1 MAINDEK
8 TIREK
13 YKILSSVLDERSRRL
28 WIASEAI
35 AYGRGGIAVLCRAT
49 GASNKTVHKGIHEI
63 NEGQNKNPP
72 QNIVH
77 IRRKGGGRKKLT
89 DKSNGLLIRNLDEII
104 EPATRGDP
112 ESPLRWTS
120 KSLRKLADELNRKD
134 HCVSYRT
141 VGRLLQEQEYSLQ
154 ANRKTHEGCKEPD
167 RDQQFEHIYR
177 KVKTFL
183 KRQQPVIS
191 VDTKKKELVG
201 NFKNT
206 GKEWRKKYEPLEV
219 EAYDFL
225 SKASGK
231 IVPYG
236 IYDLAKNKGWVSV
249 GISKDTAEFAVN
261 TIRMW
266 WKQMGQG
273 MYKKSTELLITADCG
288 GSNGNRVRL
297 WKRELQKLADEMKM
311 VIHVCHFPPGTS
323 KWNKVE
329 HRLFSYI
336 SKNWRGKPL
345 INIETVLNLIR
356 NTKTKKGL
364 NVMAVL
370 DKNRYQKGIEV
381 NNEEMKSIHIQGDKF
396 HPEWNYKIKYRSS

>member
-1 MAINDEK
+1 MAINGER
-8 TIREK
+8 TIQEK
-13 YKILSSVLDERSRRL
+13 YKILSSVLNERSRRL

-49 GASNKTVHKGIHEI
+49 GVSNKTVHKGIHEI
-63 NEGQNKNPP
+63 NEGQNKSHP
-72 QNIVH
+72 QDIIH

-89 DKSNGLLIRNLDEII
+89 QKNNGLLIRHLDEII

-120 KSLRKLADELNRKD
+120 KSLRKLANELNRKN
-134 HCVSYRT
+134 HYVSYRT
-141 VGRLLQEQEYSLQ
+141 IGRLLQEQGYSLQ
-154 ANRKTHEGCKEPD
+154 ANRKTHEGCKEQD
-167 RDQQFEHIYR
+167 RDQQFEYIYK
-177 KVKTFL
+177 KVTIFL

-201 NFKNT
+201 NFKNN
-206 GKEWRKKYEPLEV
+206 GKEWRKKHNPLEV

-266 WKQMGQG
+266 WEQMGQG
-273 MYKKSTELLITADCG
+273 IYKKGAELLITADCG

-345 INIETVLNLIR
+345 VNIETVLNLIR
-356 NTKTKKGL
+356 NTKTQKGL
-364 NVMAVL
+364 KVMAVL
-370 DKNRYQKGIEV
+370 DENIYQKGIEV
-381 NNEEMKSIHIQGDKF
+381 NDEEMKSIHMQCDKF
-396 HPEWNYKIKYRSS
+396 HPEWNYKIKPRTS